1 MSDTENSTPENEN
14 NHTLKRV
21 GDRLKDIRETKG
33 YSLKYIS
40 QQTKISVRILE
51 NIEESNFGEL
61 PNKTYVAGFL
71 KSYCRIL
78 NLNSNDYLNDFI
90 AEIDSAKNSPAKAPV
105 QEQST
110 EEYQSVSQKQVMAIL
125 GLLLI
130 VGVFLAM
137 FKFISAPSEQDERVA
152 DVPNDVVLESISAN
166 TPLATEDEATDD
178 TMEDDTSTDE
188 AELATDSNE
197 SKEEAEETTESTDSQ
212 SNESTETPVVAS
224 EEENSDQDNEVNMSV
239 ETETN
244 EATEESEEPK
254 TEVKVAE
261 KTQVVEEKK
270 EEQKEEPKK
279 KEESDEKEEVEFT
292 DLTLPLYQFDT
303 VDIDDIPADHLPLSY
318 RQSII
323 NGKQNVFI
331 NATDGDTWITYKS
344 DDDKV
349 KKFVLKQGRRLLI
362 RGDLIRLFMGNVK
375 VTKMFLNNRPLI
387 IETKSGVRSLVF
399 PQERSSEFKI
409 PLFIYKKDGSVQPS
423 DEYIAEQE

>member
-1 MSDTENSTPENEN
+1 MSDIENTTQENEN
-14 NHTLKRV
+14 NHTPTRV

-78 NLNSNDYLNDFI
+78 NLNSNDYLDDFI
-90 AEIDSAKNSPAKAPV
+90 AEIDSAKNTPTKAPV
-105 QEQST
+105 REQEG

-125 GLLLI
+125 GLLVI

-137 FKFISAPSEQDERVA
+137 FKFISAPTEQDERVA

-166 TPLATEDEATDD
+166 TPLATEDEQVDSEQNEETL
-178 TMEDDTSTDE
+178 EPSETSE
-188 AELATDSNE
+188 ASEELATD
-197 SKEEAEETTESTDSQ
+197 AEEIVDTTDSQ
-212 SNESTETPVVAS
+212 SNEATETTDG
-224 EEENSDQDNEVNMSV
+224 ETLEENSNQDDQVNMSV
-239 ETETN
+239 ESETTESTN
-244 EATEESEEPK
+244 EKPEDKVVEE
-254 TEVKVAE
+254 A
-261 KTQVVEEKK
+261 QVVEEKK

-279 KEESDEKEEVEFT
+279 KEEPKEKEEVEFT

-303 VDIDDIPADHLPLSY
+303 VDIDDIPADHLPLTY

-349 KKFVLKQGRRLLI
+349 KKFILKQGRRLLI

-409 PLFIYKKDGSVQPS
+409 PLFIYKKDGTVQPS